1 MLRLR
6 SYFCSLTIEI
16 SASSRTVSRTVSQ
29 NLSKFKQ
36 QANSF
41 SKVIFVASSNKS
53 ELWTTYFFFFVIRR
67 VHCIKNCLTLLY
79 VKGVLKPTPPQAAPS
94 DAFQSGPNGFKFLET
109 NSLLRAYFLKNLFW
123 PTVSTSPRSI
133 VSFHNR
139 ERWWSHTARKRMS
152 SEDYFCTVLP
162 FAHYARI

>member
-1 MLRLR
+1 MKFPLCHELCHELCHKICQNSNNRLTVFQR
-6 SYFCSLTIEI
+6 SFL
-16 SASSRTVSRTVSQ
+16 
-29 NLSKFKQ
+29 LL
-36 QANSF
+36 QAT
-41 SKVIFVASSNKS
+41 KVNFERPILFM
-53 ELWTTYFFFFVIRR
+53 VIRR

-139 ERWWSHTARKRMS
+139 ERWWSHTARKRTS
-152 SEDYFCTVLP
+152 SEDYFCAVLP